1 MINKLINGISI
12 RLNQIFGDD
21 YSIYTETVE
30 QGFEEPCF
38 FIKSID
44 PSKTPHPNKQSFRE
58 YLFDVMY
65 FPESNDTNSEIN
77 SVTEYLFEGLEVIE
91 VLNGDLKHG
100 SNMHA
105 ETVDDKLHFFVNY
118 NVILRKVEQYGNM
131 EALEI
136 YQNVKE

>member
-1 MINKLINGISI
+1 MINKLIDGISI
-12 RLNQIFGDD
+12 RLNQMFGDD
-21 YSIYTETVE
+21 YNIYTETVE
-30 QGFEEPCF
+30 QGFKEPCF
-38 FIKSID
+38 FIKSLD

-65 FPESNDTNSEIN
+65 FPESNETNSEIN
-77 SVTEYLFEGLEVIE
+77 SVTEDLFEGLEVIE
-91 VLNGDLKHG
+91 LLNGDLKRG

-105 ETVDDKLHFFVNY
+105 ETVDDKLHFFVNF
-118 NVILRKVEQYGNM
+118 NVLVRKVEQYENM